1 MKKIYLILVFC
12 LILILLMPVAFA
24 SDDNSTL
31 DNNIENLND
40 KTTYEN
46 MKTVDEKFR
55 DPIDDD
61 FTDVNSTFY
70 ELKYNLLEPKSSTI
84 QSDDLT
90 KYYRNESKFHATF
103 FNTNHTLI
111 NTNITFEVNGRLYT
125 KTTNNQG
132 VASIGINLRP
142 GIYYITSTNPVD
154 NSSNINK
161 ITVLSTIISEDIV
174 KYYRNNTHY

>member
-103 FNTNHTLI
+103 FNTNL
-111 NTNITFEVNGRLYT
+111 
-125 KTTNNQG
+125 
-132 VASIGINLRP
+132 LR
-142 GIYYITSTNPVD
+142 
-154 NSSNINK
+154 
-161 ITVLSTIISEDIV
+161 
-174 KYYRNNTHY
+174 

>member
-1 MKKIYLILVFC
+1 MKNYEKNYLILVFC

-70 ELKYNLLEPKSSTI
+70 ELKYNLLEPK
-84 QSDDLT
+84 
-90 KYYRNESKFHATF
+90 KFYYSK
-103 FNTNHTLI
+103 
-111 NTNITFEVNGRLYT
+111 
-125 KTTNNQG
+125 
-132 VASIGINLRP
+132 
-142 GIYYITSTNPVD
+142 
-154 NSSNINK
+154 
-161 ITVLSTIISEDIV
+161 
-174 KYYRNNTHY
+174 

>member
-31 DNNIENLND
+31 DNSIENLND

-84 QSDDLT
+84 QSDDQL
-90 KYYRNESKFHATF
+90 NIIEMNLNFMLLF
-103 FNTNHTLI
+103 LI
-111 NTNITFEVNGRLYT
+111 QI
-125 KTTNNQG
+125 
-132 VASIGINLRP
+132 ILR
-142 GIYYITSTNPVD
+142 
-154 NSSNINK
+154 
-161 ITVLSTIISEDIV
+161 
-174 KYYRNNTHY
+174 

>member
-90 KYYRNESKFHATF
+90 KYYRNLNFMLLF
-103 FNTNHTLI
+103 LI
-111 NTNITFEVNGRLYT
+111 QI
-125 KTTNNQG
+125 
-132 VASIGINLRP
+132 ILR
-142 GIYYITSTNPVD
+142 
-154 NSSNINK
+154 
-161 ITVLSTIISEDIV
+161 
-174 KYYRNNTHY
+174 

>member
-103 FNTNHTLI
+103 LI
-111 NTNITFEVNGRLYT
+111 QI
-125 KTTNNQG
+125 
-132 VASIGINLRP
+132 ILR
-142 GIYYITSTNPVD
+142 
-154 NSSNINK
+154 
-161 ITVLSTIISEDIV
+161 
-174 KYYRNNTHY
+174 

>member
-103 FNTNHTLI
+103 FLI
-111 NTNITFEVNGRLYT
+111 QI
-125 KTTNNQG
+125 
-132 VASIGINLRP
+132 ILR
-142 GIYYITSTNPVD
+142 
-154 NSSNINK
+154 
-161 ITVLSTIISEDIV
+161 
-174 KYYRNNTHY
+174 

>member
-90 KYYRNESKFHATF
+90 KYYRNESNFMLLF
-103 FNTNHTLI
+103 LI
-111 NTNITFEVNGRLYT
+111 QI
-125 KTTNNQG
+125 
-132 VASIGINLRP
+132 ILR
-142 GIYYITSTNPVD
+142 
-154 NSSNINK
+154 
-161 ITVLSTIISEDIV
+161 
-174 KYYRNNTHY
+174 

>member
-103 FNTNHTLI
+103 F
-111 NTNITFEVNGRLYT
+111 
-125 KTTNNQG
+125 KG
-132 VASIGINLRP
+132 VRQN
-142 GIYYITSTNPVD
+142 
-154 NSSNINK
+154 
-161 ITVLSTIISEDIV
+161 
-174 KYYRNNTHY
+174 

>member
-90 KYYRNESKFHATF
+90 KYYRMNLNFMLLF
-103 FNTNHTLI
+103 LI
-111 NTNITFEVNGRLYT
+111 QI
-125 KTTNNQG
+125 
-132 VASIGINLRP
+132 ILR
-142 GIYYITSTNPVD
+142 
-154 NSSNINK
+154 
-161 ITVLSTIISEDIV
+161 
-174 KYYRNNTHY
+174 

>member
-61 FTDVNSTFY
+61 FTM
-70 ELKYNLLEPKSSTI
+70 
-84 QSDDLT
+84 
-90 KYYRNESKFHATF
+90 
-103 FNTNHTLI
+103 
-111 NTNITFEVNGRLYT
+111 
-125 KTTNNQG
+125 
-132 VASIGINLRP
+132 
-142 GIYYITSTNPVD
+142 
-154 NSSNINK
+154 
-161 ITVLSTIISEDIV
+161 
-174 KYYRNNTHY
+174 

>member
-31 DNNIENLND
+31 DNSIENLND

-90 KYYRNESKFHATF
+90 KYYRNESINFMLLF
-103 FNTNHTLI
+103 LI
-111 NTNITFEVNGRLYT
+111 QI
-125 KTTNNQG
+125 
-132 VASIGINLRP
+132 ILR
-142 GIYYITSTNPVD
+142 
-154 NSSNINK
+154 
-161 ITVLSTIISEDIV
+161 
-174 KYYRNNTHY
+174 